1 MSALLRVCAGAVA
14 AGLCCLPLGMLV
26 AQQATESPPREI
38 KPGQV
43 QPDANNPLRRGD
55 QVTRPQTGQP
65 YTANYR
71 GETAKGGGQMAVE
84 AFFAKCLLKGNKSEI
99 EFAKFAAEQSENPQV
114 KQFAEMLAKDHQK
127 VVDRL
132 EQVTASISSTAGA
145 RSTDPTSPTGT
156 TRGANDQVGLPG
168 APATSP
174 ATGAAGTGPLMQ
186 VAAIE
191 EKIKERCAQALREEL
206 QSKSGAEFDE
216 CYIGSQIAGHM
227 HSLAALEVL
236 SQESQG
242 QLKQIADEAKP
253 TVQKHL
259 EHAKQIAKQLKSGSG
274 SAQAQRPSTTET
286 QR

>member
-1 MSALLRVCAGAVA
+1 MSALLKVRAGAVA
-14 AGLCCLPLGMLV
+14 VGLCCLPLGVLV
-26 AQQATESPPREI
+26 AQQATESPPRTI
-38 KPGQV
+38 NPGQV
-43 QPDANNPLRRGD
+43 QPDTTDPLRPGD
-55 QVTRPQTGQP
+55 RVRTPQTGQP
-65 YTANYR
+65 YTSNYR
-71 GETAKGGGQMAVE
+71 GETAKGGQMAVE
-84 AFFAKCLLKGNKSEI
+84 TFFANCLLKSNKSEI
-99 EFAKFAAEQSENPQV
+99 EFAKFAAEQSQNPQV

-132 EQVTASISSTAGA
+132 QQVAASISSRAGA
-145 RSTDPTSPTGT
+145 DATNPTATTGT
-156 TRGANDQVGLPG
+156 TRVTDPVGLPG
-168 APATSP
+168 TSP
-174 ATGAAGTGPLMQ
+174 TTTATAGGPLMQ

-191 EKIKERCAQALREEL
+191 EKIKERCQQALREEL

-242 QLKQIADEAKP
+242 QLKQIADEARP

-274 SAQAQRPSTTET
+274 SAQAQRTTT
-286 QR
+286 TDSQRQ